1 MIRSDELNTEADKSV
16 IMDPYYSYRPAA
28 MKSSVSSNRAGLQLD
43 LARFR
48 KRAGVSLQAIAK
60 QTKIGSRFLEAI
72 EGEQFDK
79 LPGGI
84 FSTSYL
90 RQYAQAIGYDEDG
103 LVAYYNQK
111 MNITAPLSKPPQTEP
126 TNRSFLD
133 RWFRTAAEAPR

>member
-1 MIRSDELNTEADKSV
+1 MHSSD
-16 IMDPYYSYRPAA
+16 
-28 MKSSVSSNRAGLQLD
+28 SSDRACLQLD

-48 KRAGVSLQAIAK
+48 KRAGVSLEEIA
-60 QTKIGSRFLEAI
+60 QRTKIGSRFLEAI
-72 EGEQFDK
+72 EGEQFEK

-111 MNITAPLSKPPQTEP
+111 MNISAPISKGPQTE
-126 TNRSFLD
+126 TSSRSFLD
-133 RWFRTAAEAPR
+133 RWFRTPVQAPR